1 MLLIHNAQYLL
12 VHQWQQIHQTL
23 HSLANEHLPLLYK
36 VHNQLFQTCLG
47 ETTPYE
53 EKSHAIKIV
62 LNQKNFVLQNKV
74 YGSEVS
80 FTPMS
85 NCTIIFKNTGRKV
98 RRKALEKKGKQEK
111 RKDIERKSRE
121 GREEKKERK
130 EEAS

>member
-1 MLLIHNAQYLL
+1 M
-12 VHQWQQIHQTL
+12 
-23 HSLANEHLPLLYK
+23 
-36 VHNQLFQTCLG
+36 
-47 ETTPYE
+47 
-53 EKSHAIKIV
+53 
-62 LNQKNFVLQNKV
+62 